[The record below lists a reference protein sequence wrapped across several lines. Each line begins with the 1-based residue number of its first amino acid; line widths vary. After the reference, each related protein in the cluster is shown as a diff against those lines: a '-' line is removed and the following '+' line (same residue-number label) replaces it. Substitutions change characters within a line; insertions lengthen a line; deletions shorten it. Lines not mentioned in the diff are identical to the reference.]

1 MTSTAI
7 SAQGSILQI
16 GTSTGSAKTCT
27 AAAVGYPTII
37 TSAAHGLSNGDIVT
51 SALWVG
57 TGAALLNGIS
67 LVVQDVTANTFML
80 EVNTTGLTL
89 TTGSTPTATPVQWT
103 QVNNLK
109 TFTGFDG
116 EASEI
121 DVTNLSS
128 SAKEYVLGLV
138 DNGKFSVEVDYDG
151 ADPGQLAAV
160 SAQVSGAK
168 KAWKL
173 TLPDTHTFTFNAF
186 VKKVPLS
193 GGVDQVVKRGSIDL
207 RITGAVTFV

>member
-16 GTSTGSAKTCT
+16 GGTTGSAKTCT

-37 TSAAHGLSNGDIVT
+37 TSTAHGLSNGDVVT
-51 SALWVG
+51 MALWAG
-57 TGAALLNGIS
+57 TGATLLNGLSFVI
-67 LVVQDVTANTFML
+67 QDVTANTFMI

-103 QVNNLK
+103 TVNNLK

-128 SAKEYVLGLV
+128 TAKEYRLGLV
-138 DNGKFSVEVDYDG
+138 DNGKFSIEVDYDG
-151 ADPGQLAAV
+151 ADNGQLACKA
-160 SAQVSGAK
+160 AQVAGTLK
-168 KAWKL
+168 NFKL
-173 TLPDTHTFTFNAF
+173 TLPDTHTYTFTAF

-193 GGVDQVVKRGSIDL
+193 GGVDQVVKISSIDL
-207 RITGAVTFV
+207 RISGAVTIV

>member
-16 GTSTGSAKTCT
+16 SGTTGSAKTLT

-37 TSAAHGLSNGDIVT
+37 TSATHGLQNGDIVT
-51 SALWVG
+51 MANWAG
-57 TGAALLNGIS
+57 TGAALLNGLS
-67 LVVQDVTANTFML
+67 FVVQDVTTNTFMV

-89 TTGSTPTATPVQWT
+89 TTGSTPTATPVTWT
-103 QVNNLK
+103 NINNLK

-128 SAKEYVLGLV
+128 TAKEYRLGLV
-138 DNGKFSVEVDYDG
+138 DNGKFSIEVDYDG
-151 ADPGQLAAV
+151 ADNGQIACKA
-160 SAQVSGAK
+160 AQVSGALK
-168 KAWKL
+168 NFKL
-173 TLPDTHTFTFNAF
+173 TLPDTHTYSFAAF

-193 GGVDQVVKRGSIDL
+193 GGVDQVVKISTIDL
-207 RITGAVTFV
+207 RISGAVTIV